1 MGVVPT
7 LAFDDGPPPFDYL
20 ARAQI
25 IGMSELPGFLR
36 LASPRT
42 ASAWQ
47 QRKLLPPADYPLVN
61 GSSAWR
67 RLTIVRWAAGTG
79 RLPPWLEGEGAAF
92 RNGTGRRR
100 RSSGE
105 PVHAS

>member
-1 MGVVPT
+1 VGGVPT
-7 LAFDDGPPPFDYL
+7 LAFEPGPPPFDYL
-20 ARAQI
+20 IGAQV

-47 QRKLLPPADYPLVN
+47 QRKLLPPPDYPSVN

-67 RLTIVRWAAGTG
+67 RLTVVRWAAKTG
-79 RLPPWLEGEGAAF
+79 RLPPWLETEGAPF
-92 RNGTGRRR
+92 RNGQGRRR
-100 RSSGE
+100 RNGE
-105 PVHAS
+105 VVHAG